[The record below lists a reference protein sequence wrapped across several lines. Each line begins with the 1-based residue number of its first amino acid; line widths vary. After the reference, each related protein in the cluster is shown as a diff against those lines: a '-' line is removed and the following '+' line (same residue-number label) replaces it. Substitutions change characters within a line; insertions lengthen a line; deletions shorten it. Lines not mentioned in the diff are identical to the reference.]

1 MEAHAMAQPPFV
13 FKRGP
18 AQRSY
23 FFTGFIVTLILSL
36 LFSAVMSVFAAGTLT
51 VQVYLDSNRNGT
63 FDSGETG
70 IGGILVSVYSAE
82 SVIVGLNT
90 TDSSGQVVFPSLP
103 DGNYRIE
110 ISNLGA
116 RVVSVPGS
124 DNPGL
129 LSFVTISGGAVT
141 QRIGLREL
149 DGGSVDTGAPAGT
162 RSVSVRVWDDS
173 DADGVQDAGEPSFS
187 GLPVRLVD
195 SLGNTV
201 AGPVNTDALGRA
213 IFNNA
218 PTGAGY
224 RVRILAAD
232 IPTGYI
238 LTQSFVNDGDPNP
251 TIRDSNAVLVGG
263 NVEATLPNTG
273 RGVNIDSVDIGFTR
287 GAVSGFIW
295 RDNNRNGLW
304 DSGEPRLNGVTVQ
317 IVSGSTVIST
327 TTTRQRIGSTQPEDG
342 GIFVFPS
349 LPLTTTYQVV
359 IPNSQFASGAPLFG
373 AANSPNATGGDVG
386 LPNGIPGTSDV
397 TGPVLTVNATTN
409 VYSNQRFG
417 FYKGVVGD
425 FVWLDD
431 NSDSNQDSGEI
442 GVNGVVVFVDADNDG
457 IRDSGELF
465 TVTINNPNNGQ
476 PGYYLFDDL
485 PLGSSYRIALDPDN
499 FKPGGALVGLGNSTG
514 TAATNG
520 NGDRYVYRDSTTL
533 NASSPEDTGVDF
545 GITRASIG
553 NLVFE
558 DANGNGVYDSGE
570 PTISGVTVRA
580 YRASNDTLLGTTTS
594 GAGGIY
600 TLPGLPAEEI
610 YVTFDLSTAGAGY
623 IGFVGSLRPTGTTVD
638 PTEATYINY
647 SDLTANVGGDV
658 WRTDTFTPVL
668 NTPNNGIDAGFY
680 RPVRIVVRVFGETV
694 NINNTREGS
703 EPGISGVPVQVT
715 GTESQTLTT
724 NTAGEAIFN
733 LRPGSY
739 TVTVTTPSGYQP
751 SPSNSGSLNFTNLPS
766 QAVQNADFG
775 YYRPGT
781 ISGIAFFDANGDSLA
796 NSGEPRLRSVT
807 VELINSLN
815 NVVDTKTTNTSGAYT
830 FTGILPG
837 NYTVRFTNPDTTNY
851 EFITGGDSDV
861 TTAGNVATSSTN
873 TLTVPYDGSLTNIDA
888 GFRGRTTVSGR
899 IFEDNNADNLQDA
912 GDADLSGATVTL
924 TVTANLTNLVATYQA
939 TLSTPAP
946 NYAFNNLPGGN
957 SVTYTVN
964 FAPPSTA
971 YIASDANVGGND
983 TIDSDGPTVTIT
995 NPSAGGT
1002 IANIDQGYFRNVT
1015 ITARVF
1021 REPSAGRNNQWD
1033 SGETGIV
1040 GVRVFLEQGGTPVLT
1055 STTTTGGLVT
1065 FTARPGS
1072 YNLNVDESSTPLSG
1086 LLPSSGSTAAI
1097 PVVGSP
1103 LTSGSSSLT
1112 QTSPPGT
1119 THVFGFYTFGTV
1131 SGRVFFDGKN
1141 APADNSAGGE
1151 PGISGVT
1158 VRLLN
1163 TSDVEVGSATTD
1175 ANGNFTI
1182 TNIEGG
1188 SYWLEFV
1195 NPDAT
1200 NFSFV
1205 AADTGDNNVA
1215 RIVSNN
1221 GRTDLFTITDGQ
1233 ITSRSAALIGKST
1246 VNGITFVDQAYDGQ
1260 RTGDPVLANVTV
1272 NLTATVALPNLNTTI
1287 TRATS
1292 SNSSGNYSFG
1302 GLPGGTG
1309 AVTFTLSFTP
1319 PAATPP
1325 YQVTQADVGDDATD
1339 SDGPAA
1345 LTDQALGVGTTES
1358 RDQGYYQNVTV
1369 QARVFHETVTINN
1382 TFETGEA
1389 GLRAVTVNVSGPV
1402 SSSQATDL
1410 SGLVTFTG
1418 PPGVYT
1424 FTIPTNPTGYTRSP
1438 GNTGTAAT
1446 ALVLS
1451 GQTAPAV
1458 PFGYY
1463 QPAQISGQVFFDG
1476 ANAPADNAASSEP
1489 GVGSV
1494 TVRLRDGNDAI
1505 ITTTTTLPDGTF
1517 TISNVALGTYRLEFV
1532 NPDPANFSFVAAD
1545 TADNRVASIVSDNGR
1560 TALFT
1565 VNASNQS
1572 IVRSAALIGKST
1584 VNGITFVDQ
1593 AYDGQRDTG
1602 DPALANVTVNLTAT
1616 VALPNLNTTITRAT
1630 SSNSSGNYSF
1640 GGLPGGTGAVTFTLS
1655 FTPPA
1660 ATPPYQ
1666 VTQAD
1671 VGDDATDSD
1680 GPAALTDQPLGVG
1693 ATASRDQGYYQNVTV
1708 QARVFHETVA
1718 INNTFETGEAGLRA
1732 VTVNVSGPAS
1742 GSLTTDLFGLVTFSG
1757 PPGVY
1762 TFTVPTNP
1770 TGYTRSP
1777 GNTGTAATAL
1787 VLSGQ
1792 TAPAVPFG
1800 YYLPAQI
1807 NGTVWFD
1814 TNSNGIFDSGEPGME
1829 NVSVRLVGN
1838 NSGAGTPVTTNS
1850 SGAFTITGIEP
1861 TGLTYSSYQLC
1872 FTAPTGFVFTSKGD
1886 TLTTDNNS
1894 DANPSGCTDS
1904 FTIASGANIGHI
1916 DAGLRGALSIGD
1928 LIWEDANGNGIQDS
1942 GEQALENVTITI
1954 QVQTNGGV
1962 INSSNPSFTFTTT
1975 STGGSGLSPNY
1986 SIGNIP
1992 PDSTVTIQAVSR
2004 FGYLLTT
2011 ANQGGNPETDSN
2023 AVGSSLTLTANDAT
2037 IDFGL
2042 YRTTAIGNL
2051 VWYDVNGN
2059 GVRDTGEPGMPNLT
2073 IALRD
2078 AAGDTITSTQT
2089 LGDGSYAFSNLAP
2102 GSYSLRLTIPA
2113 GYTTTN
2119 NGIGSISIDDDNDF
2133 RTDGTTVNFV
2143 ITSGQAL
2150 GGVDAGL
2157 RGTGSVSGI
2166 AWFDTNE
2173 NNVRD
2178 PGETD
2183 RVSGV
2188 RVTVNFTP
2196 TLLPALPQTIQVAT
2210 DTNGAYN
2217 VTNLPPGEVTV
2228 TFTNLAGYL
2237 PAQPNVGGDD
2247 TIDSDGPVV
2256 SFTLGAG
2263 QNAVVDMG
2271 YYRRVLVY
2279 LPLTM
2284 VQVPPDLIV
2293 SIQATPA
2300 NPNLNTPVTYQ
2311 ITVTNV
2317 GREPASNFWVDLYV
2331 NPRKPPEVNERWN
2344 DLSRQ
2349 GLAWFFAGTLQPGE
2363 SVTLNSRPRSST
2375 NPYGYDPATSSPTWN
2390 GRLPPGRNT
2399 IYVYVDSWNR
2409 DESGNVRSP
2418 FGAVEEVNEANNRAE
2433 ITIVVSE

>member
-51 VQVYLDSNRNGT
+51 VQVYLDGDRDGT
-63 FDSGETG
+63 FDGDETG
-70 IGGILVSVYSAE
+70 ISGILVSVYSAE
-82 SVIVGLNT
+82 SVIVGLNA
-90 TDSSGQVVFPSLP
+90 TDSNGQVVFPSLP
-103 DGNYRIE
+103 NGNYRIE
-110 ISNLGA
+110 VSNLGA

-149 DGGSVDTGAPAGT
+149 DGGSVDTGAPPGT

-224 RVRILAAD
+224 RVRILAAN

-238 LTQSFVNDGDPNP
+238 LTQAFVNDGDPNP
-251 TIRDSNAVLVGG
+251 TIRDSNAVLVSG
-263 NVEATLPNTG
+263 NVEATLPSTG

-349 LPLTTTYQVV
+349 LPLATTYQVV
-359 IPNSQFASGAPLFG
+359 IPNSQFTSGAPLFG
-373 AANSPNATGGDVG
+373 AANSTNASGGDVG
-386 LPNGIPGTSDV
+386 SPDGIPGSSNV

-409 VYSNQRFG
+409 VFSNQRFG

-431 NSDSNQDSGEI
+431 NSDGNQDPGEL
-442 GVNGVVVFVDADNDG
+442 GVNGVIVFVDSNSNG
-457 IRDSGELF
+457 IRDSGEIF
-465 TVTINNPNNGQ
+465 TVTTNNPNDGQ

-485 PLGSSYRIALDPDN
+485 PLGSSYRITLDPDN

-533 NASSPEDTGVDF
+533 NAGSPEDTGVDF
-545 GITRASIG
+545 GMTRASIG

-694 NINNTREGS
+694 TINNERDDG

-796 NSGEPRLRSVT
+796 NSGEPRMRDVT
-807 VELINSLN
+807 VKLIDSSNT
-815 NVVDTKTTNTSGAYT
+815 VVGTRTTDTSGAYT

-957 SVTYTVN
+957 GVTYTVS

-971 YIASDANVGGND
+971 YIASDANVGSDD
-983 TIDSDGPTVTIT
+983 TIDSDGPIVTIT
-995 NPSAGGT
+995 NPTAGGT
-1002 IANIDQGYFRNVT
+1002 ITNVDQGYFRNVT

-1055 STTTTGGLVT
+1055 GTTTTGGLVT

-1072 YNLNVDESSTPLSG
+1072 YFLNVDESSTPLSG

-1141 APADNSAGGE
+1141 APADNSASGE

-1163 TSDVEVGSATTD
+1163 TSDVQVGSATTD

-1182 TNIEGG
+1182 NNVEGG
-1188 SYWLEFV
+1188 SYRLEFV
-1195 NPDAT
+1195 NPNAA

-1205 AADTGDNNVA
+1205 AANTGDNNVA
-1215 RIVSNN
+1215 IIVSNN
-1221 GRTDLFTITDGQ
+1221 GRTDLFTVTDGQ
-1233 ITSRSAALIGKST
+1233 TTSRSAALIGNST

-1260 RTGDPVLANVTV
+1260 RTGDPALANVTV
-1272 NLTATVALPNLNTTI
+1272 TLTATVALPNLNTTI
-1287 TRATS
+1287 TRSATT
-1292 SNSSGNYSFG
+1292 NSTGNYSFG

-1424 FTIPTNPTGYTRSP
+1424 FTIPTDPSSYVRSP
-1438 GNTGTAAT
+1438 GNTGMAAT

-1463 QPAQISGQVFFDG
+1463 
-1476 ANAPADNAASSEP
+1476 
-1489 GVGSV
+1489 
-1494 TVRLRDGNDAI
+1494 R
-1505 ITTTTTLPDGTF
+1505 
-1517 TISNVALGTYRLEFV
+1517 
-1532 NPDPANFSFVAAD
+1532 
-1545 TADNRVASIVSDNGR
+1545 
-1560 TALFT
+1560 
-1565 VNASNQS
+1565 
-1572 IVRSAALIGKST
+1572 
-1584 VNGITFVDQ
+1584 
-1593 AYDGQRDTG
+1593 
-1602 DPALANVTVNLTAT
+1602 
-1616 VALPNLNTTITRAT
+1616 
-1630 SSNSSGNYSF
+1630 
-1640 GGLPGGTGAVTFTLS
+1640 
-1655 FTPPA
+1655 
-1660 ATPPYQ
+1660 
-1666 VTQAD
+1666 
-1671 VGDDATDSD
+1671 
-1680 GPAALTDQPLGVG
+1680 
-1693 ATASRDQGYYQNVTV
+1693 
-1708 QARVFHETVA
+1708 
-1718 INNTFETGEAGLRA
+1718 
-1732 VTVNVSGPAS
+1732 
-1742 GSLTTDLFGLVTFSG
+1742 
-1757 PPGVY
+1757 
-1762 TFTVPTNP
+1762 
-1770 TGYTRSP
+1770 
-1777 GNTGTAATAL
+1777 
-1787 VLSGQ
+1787 
-1792 TAPAVPFG
+1792 
-1800 YYLPAQI
+1800 PAQI

-1814 TNSNGIFDSGEPGME
+1814 TNSNGVLDSGEPGME
-1829 NVSVRLVGN
+1829 TISVRLVGD
-1838 NSGAGTPVTTNS
+1838 NSSPGTPVTTDS
-1850 SGAFTITGIEP
+1850 SGAFSITGIEP
-1861 TGLTYSSYQLC
+1861 TGLTNTSYQLC
-1872 FTAPTGFVFTSKGD
+1872 FTAPTDFVFTSKGD
-1886 TLTTDNNS
+1886 TLMTDNNS

-1992 PDSTVTIQAVSR
+1992 PGSTVTIQAVSR

-2011 ANQGGNPETDSN
+2011 ADQGGNPATDSN
-2023 AVGSSLTLTANDAT
+2023 AVGSSFTLTANDAT

-2051 VWYDVNGN
+2051 VWFDVNGN
-2059 GVRDTGEPGMPNLT
+2059 GVRDTGEPGIPNVT
-2073 IALRD
+2073 ITLRD
-2078 AAGDTITSTQT
+2078 AGGNAITSTQT
-2089 LGDGSYAFSNLAP
+2089 LADGSYAFSDLAP

-2119 NGIGSISIDDDNDF
+2119 NGSGSTSVDNDNDF
-2133 RTDGTTVNFV
+2133 RTDGTTVNFTV
-2143 ITSGQAL
+2143 ASGQAL
-2150 GGVDAGL
+2150 GSVDAGL

-2188 RVTVNFTP
+2188 RVTVTFTP
-2196 TLLPALPQTIQVAT
+2196 TLLPAFPQTIQVAT

-2247 TIDSDGPVV
+2247 TIDSDGPVT
-2256 SFTLGAG
+2256 SFTLGAE

-2317 GREPASNFWVDLYV
+2317 GREPASKFWVDLYV
-2331 NPRKPPEVNERWN
+2331 NPRRPPEVNERWN

-2349 GLAWFFAGTLQPGE
+2349 GLAWFFDGTLQPGE

-2375 NPYGYDPATSSPTWN
+2375 NPFGYDPATSSPTWN

-2418 FGAVEEVNEANNRAE
+2418 FGAVEEVNETNNRAE